1 VVGVVVAA
9 PMPLPPVEWDMDIEE
24 TEVLVGAGAT
34 SYGDDV
40 NGRERETP
48 IRPPSIKPSPLAV

>member
-1 VVGVVVAA
+1 MLVAA

-24 TEVLVGAGAT
+24 TDVLVGAGAT

-40 NGRERETP
+40 NGRERDIP
-48 IRPPSIKPSPLAV
+48 IKPPSVKPSPLAV